1 MNASGDPHGL
11 RRRRLSPAHE
21 SRQLRRLMR
30 PVNIRILIRFSCLFG
45 SFDMATDDTCFVFN
59 SISDV
64 TLATVDDE
72 ISLTLEARSRH
83 LFLR

>member
-1 MNASGDPHGL
+1 
-11 RRRRLSPAHE
+11 
-21 SRQLRRLMR
+21 
-30 PVNIRILIRFSCLFG
+30 
-45 SFDMATDDTCFVFN
+45 MATDDTCFVFN

-64 TLATVDDE
+64 TLETVDDE